1 MRPHQFGLFCAI
13 AIAAFSVTS
22 VARAADAVVEPTIV
36 YGVPPV
42 AVDLPPVGYVLDP
55 SDARRPI
62 YVVNQ
67 GPTYSGPGIVT
78 YAVPTY
84 SEGGY
89 AYALPYPYVRT
100 YGGWYDYGRWHHR
113 IYRPYGASLDAPYVY
128 RPSVIRP
135 YAAAYRYRV
144 APNARVIQLRDR

>member
-1 MRPHQFGLFCAI
+1 MRPLQFDLLCAI
-13 AIAAFSVTS
+13 AIAAFTVTG

-84 SEGGY
+84 SEGRY

-100 YGGWYDYGRWHHR
+100 YAGWYDYRR
-113 IYRPYGASLDAPYVY
+113 LDAPYIY
-128 RPSVIRP
+128 RPSLIRP
-135 YAAAYRYRV
+135 YAAAYRHRV
-144 APNARVIQLRDR
+144 APNARVIHVRDR